1 MNSRNND
8 VSVFDRPEIL
18 SRLFYPRK
26 EPMRDAWFLKAET
39 INIPVAGDDVKVG
52 AAFYAAD
59 PAAPVIL
66 FFHGN
71 GETVPDY
78 ADAGGLYTAMG
89 INFLAVDYRGY
100 GWSGGTPTVS
110 AMLADS
116 HVIFHFVGTWLRE
129 KGYSGKRIVMGRS
142 LGSAC
147 ALELAACHEAEI
159 DGLVIES
166 GFAHAVPLLKLLG
179 VEVERW
185 GITESSGLG
194 NLDKIRS
201 YRKPLL
207 VIHAEHDHIIP
218 LAEGR
223 ALFDAC
229 PSPVKRMIQI
239 EQADHNTIFYYGS
252 EAYMSGIK
260 EFIEILTEPQ

>member
-1 MNSRNND
+1 MTECKND
-8 VSVFDRPEIL
+8 VPALDHPEVL
-18 SRLFYPRK
+18 SRIFHPRK
-26 EPMRDAWFLKAET
+26 EQMRQAWFLKAET
-39 INIPVAGDDVKVG
+39 IDIPVAAGVKVG

-59 PAAPVIL
+59 PEAPVIL

-78 ADAGGLYTAMG
+78 ADVGGLYTAMA

-116 HVIFHFVGTWLRE
+116 HAVFDFVKDWLRE
-129 KGYSGKRIVMGRS
+129 RGYSGKRIVMGRS

-147 ALELAACHEAEI
+147 ALELAARHASEM

-166 GFAHAVPLLKLLG
+166 GFAYAVPLLKLLG
-179 VEVERW
+179 VDVKKLRIDETA
-185 GITESSGLG
+185 GFG

-218 LAEGR
+218 LADGR
-223 ALFDAC
+223 ALFEAC
-229 PSPVKRMIQI
+229 PAPVKRMIQI
-239 EQADHNTIFYYGS
+239 DQADHNTIFYYGS

-260 EFIEILTEPQ
+260 EFIENLDA